1 MVEEI
6 RKPAPNG
13 DSGEPAPNGDT
24 GKPAPSG
31 ARRAFGYAGLGLAV
45 LAAVAIV
52 AGLPWQIRLPIVV
65 IAVLF
70 GPVIP
75 LMLALTPMAAVKSV
89 VAGVGLDVSLVL
101 LAGEAMVLVHV
112 WQPDFMVG
120 LLLVASVVASVSVLI
135 RYRGP
140 RYEAGNA

>member
-6 RKPAPNG
+6 SKAAPNG
-13 DSGEPAPNGDT
+13 DVSRPAS
-24 GKPAPSG
+24 SG
-31 ARRAFGYAGLGLAV
+31 ARRASGYVGLGLAV

-52 AGLPWQIRLPIVV
+52 AGLPWQVRFPLVV

-70 GPVIP
+70 GPGIP
-75 LMLALTPMAAVKSV
+75 LMLALTPLPAVKSV

-101 LAGEAMVLVHV
+101 LAGEAMVLAHI
-112 WQPDFMVG
+112 WQPDVMVG
-120 LLLVASVVASVSVLI
+120 VLLVASAIASAGVLV

-140 RYEAGNA
+140 RYGAGHA

>member
-1 MVEEI
+1 MVEDI
-6 RKPAPNG
+6 SKPTPGG
-13 DSGEPAPNGDT
+13 DVSE
-24 GKPAPSG
+24 PAPSG

-70 GPVIP
+70 GPGIP
-75 LMLALTPMAAVKSV
+75 LMLALTPLPAAKSV

-120 LLLVASVVASVSVLI
+120 LLLVASVIASVSVLI

-140 RYEAGNA
+140 GYEAGNA

>member
-1 MVEEI
+1 LLMVEEI
-6 RKPAPNG
+6 RK
-13 DSGEPAPNGDT
+13 PAPNGDT

-70 GPVIP
+70 GPGIP
-75 LMLALTPMAAVKSV
+75 LMLALTPMAAAKSV

-112 WQPDFMVG
+112 WQPGFMVG
-120 LLLVASVVASVSVLI
+120 LLLVASVIASVSVLI